1 MKFLIIIYFITSFF
15 FLSQSFKTKEQSIKD
30 GYEIYQ
36 DFCLRC
42 HMSEGEG
49 SKGIP
54 PLAKSDYLFNDIENS
69 IHVVKNGMKG
79 EIIVNNVKYNNVM
92 ESPGLDDEEIADVMN
107 YILNSWGNSYDK
119 LITYEEV
126 LKIK

>member
-1 MKFLIIIYFITSFF
+1 
-15 FLSQSFKTKEQSIKD
+15 
-30 GYEIYQ
+30 
-36 DFCLRC
+36 
-42 HMSEGEG
+42 MSEGEG

-92 ESPGLDDEEIADVMN
+92 ESPGLDDEEVADVMN
-107 YILNSWGNSYDK
+107 YILNSWGNSYDE